1 MKDTSWIKPQL
12 NSLFSG
18 KVSDFLLQTAIEEK
32 MHMFGGKLYKYYS
45 FSEND
50 YNHSIDN
57 FENDIIYFSLPQKFN
72 DPFDCVMGL
81 SLDEMTRSFLLSVID
96 DRIAITDDN
105 SELIKETIKGMLGGE
120 TLESDD
126 PTIKIIILLLKQEP
140 FRSVIENEI
149 KGEHLS
155 QEEITKATLQLF
167 SNKNFA
173 QEFFSIISNPNS
185 TMDLGQAMN
194 QEKMSVLIQKIIN
207 DKELLSLFCSDDVSS
222 KTFGVIDEINGQE
235 GTVNKIKALD
245 KLGNHD
251 LCIDFELGQ
260 AHEKIAEAMKN
271 IKDNVNK
278 IFGISCFAERNDN
291 ILMWS
296 HYADKHT
303 GFCVEYDMTK
313 IRSQEAKLMLYPV
326 IYSKK
331 RPLLPLSMFDFSDVK
346 NVKIAE
352 GIFPHADIVE
362 ALLTKSNIWQY
373 EEEWRII
380 HTLKNLQ
387 EQKLFEDIIT
397 GIYLG
402 ANISSDNEE
411 KMVKKANKK
420 RVPVKKMRL
429 IADKYELELV
439 DIQP

>member
-50 YNHSIDN
+50 SNHSIDN
-57 FENDIIYFSLPQKFN
+57 FENNIIYFSLPEKFN

-81 SLDEMTRSFLLSVID
+81 SLDDMIRSFLLSVID

-105 SELIKETIKGMLGGE
+105 SELIKETLKGMLGGE
-120 TLESDD
+120 SFESDD
-126 PTIKIIILLLKQEP
+126 PTVKIIILLLKQEP

-155 QEEITKATLQLF
+155 QEEITKAMLQSF
-167 SNKNFA
+167 SNKEFA

-185 TMDLGQAMN
+185 TLNLGQAMN
-194 QEKMSVLIQKIIN
+194 QEKTSMLIQKITN
-207 DKELLSLFCSDDVSS
+207 DKESLSLFGSDDVSS
-222 KTFGVIDEINGQE
+222 KTLEVINDQE
-235 GTVNKIKALD
+235 GTVNKIKALA
-245 KLGNHD
+245 KLGDHD

-260 AHEKIAEAMKN
+260 AHEKIAEAIKN

-303 GFCVEYDMTK
+303 GFCVEYDMSK
-313 IRSQEAKLMLYPV
+313 IKSQEAKLMLYPV

-402 ANISSDNEE
+402 ANISPDNEE
-411 KMVKKANKK
+411 KMVKKANEK

-439 DIQP
+439 DVQL